1 MASLYEQAYRAAMAD
16 SSIGKPLA
24 TAEGLGNLADTIRQS
39 LEDKRKQKGDY
50 GKEMQKILD
59 NDGALSNADKEHAR
73 ELVSGD
79 LYDQYVNGDNA
90 QQKRALNQLSNMQ
103 KQYGDYTEIMYDLAS
118 AERYGALS
126 NSFLDSE
133 KGKQILS
140 LSDPSEYRLEMMENG
155 EDMGVRLNDY
165 DLISE
170 TQSNIANIEN
180 EIVDLEAL
188 ISEGSDVDQSTLDS
202 LYTQRDE
209 LQNLLNAGPTK
220 LYNLQEFKSMIM
232 KKDTDSRDKLLQA
245 ARMQYQTGYNNSPQ
259 DNMAFN
265 YDKNYDFVYN
275 TLIHNGNFDSLL
287 TDEII
292 PGRIF
297 KNDFI
302 RMVQGKTNS
311 AGTTVQGTTYGD
323 LGITPEMLEGADR
336 NVDDEIDED
345 EATNIYNALVGNSE
359 MAKQFASNYFVR
371 FLENNYNQG
380 SNDRRPSNNNN
391 EENKKEN
398 NEENNRE
405 INIDQI

>member
-1 MASLYEQAYRAAMAD
+1 
-16 SSIGKPLA
+16 
-24 TAEGLGNLADTIRQS
+24 LADTIRQS